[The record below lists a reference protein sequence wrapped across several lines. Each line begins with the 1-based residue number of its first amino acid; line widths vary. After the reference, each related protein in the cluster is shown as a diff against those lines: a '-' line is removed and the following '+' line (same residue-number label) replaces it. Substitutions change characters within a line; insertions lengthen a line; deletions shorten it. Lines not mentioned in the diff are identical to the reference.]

1 MRLIDEFFI
10 IENMSDTEYGFY
22 AELRTNPEH
31 FIYKAHFPGNPITP
45 GVCIIQAAGELLE
58 NRLNRELFL
67 KSIKT
72 IKFLSVITPKYGKTI
87 KYVFSFIT
95 EDENGVNTQVLV
107 RDDVTIYAK
116 ISMTFSNVQL

>member
-1 MRLIDEFFI
+1 MRLTDDFFL
-10 IENMSDTEYGFY
+10 IEHEGNTENGFY
-22 AELRTNPEH
+22 VELLTNPKH
-31 FIYKAHFPGNPITP
+31 YIYKAHFPGNPITP

-58 NRLNRELFL
+58 NKLNRKLFL

-95 EDENGVNTQVLV
+95 EDENGVNTRVLV